1 MLRFCFPDP
10 SLSLPERKEK
20 LIDMFDGFLKSDIL
34 RDLFLLLGVDQQTF
48 AKTYNC
54 RQTAKGTVRELQV
67 LKPYA
72 ALEECRRELYQILY
86 ELGMFSINKPRFPE
100 NSHIIVLGG
109 SLNACYV
116 RSRCA
121 AKWVDRSTRS
131 VDGLTCYRPIN
142 PVERKNTALASISDT
157 EYGAMCDSFSK
168 VFDLSP
174 SDGGEEFLSDRN
186 LNGISCIKTFS
197 CTRDEPTYRIWAAPS
212 TQPELRRA
220 DTGDCLLF
228 YLERAEI
235 EPKSTLLAIT
245 HNRYCNRQFV
255 QIAYQLIKEDISVNL
270 DVIGCLS
277 DKEITTMEEY
287 DPLLYLQ
294 EIIGLLD
301 WIERFKL
308 EL

>member
-1 MLRFCFPDP
+1 MLRFYFPDP
-10 SLSLPERKEK
+10 SLPFREQKET
-20 LIDMFDGFLKSDIL
+20 LISQFDRFLKSDIL

-48 AKTYNC
+48 AEAYNS
-54 RQTAKGTVRELQV
+54 RQTTGGAVRELQE
-67 LKPYA
+67 LEPYA
-72 ALEECRRELYQILY
+72 SLEEYRGELYQILY
-86 ELGMFSINKPRFPE
+86 ELGMFSINRPRYSE
-100 NSHIIVLGG
+100 YSHIIVLGG

-116 RSRCA
+116 RTQCA
-121 AKWVDRSTRS
+121 AIWVDRSTRF

-142 PVERKNTALASISDT
+142 PVERKNTALSSVSDT
-157 EYGAMCDSFSK
+157 EYGAMRDSFSK

-174 SDGGEEFLSDRN
+174 LDGGEEFLSDRN

-228 YLERAEI
+228 YLERAEV

-245 HNRYCNRQFV
+245 HNRHCNRQFV
-255 QIAYQLIKEDISVNL
+255 QLAYRLIKEEFPVCP

-277 DKEITTMEEY
+277 DNELTTMEEY

-294 EIIGLLD
+294 ELIGLLD